1 MSTTSED
8 TLDFEESHG
17 TTKSGVWSFYIK
29 STTDE
34 GKVVS
39 ECKYCQKVYI
49 AGSSHGTS
57 NMRRHLRSQCPSRN
71 SPEVLEFFAK
81 STSGGAVRSVGCNQV
96 EYREA
101 LALSIIQHEYPF
113 SYVEDEGTRKVHS
126 VLNSYVKHISR
137 NIAKADILNV
147 FHIEKRRLL
156 ESLQSL
162 PGKVSLTSDFWTS
175 ITTDGYMC
183 ITAHFIDKDCNL
195 HKKILNF
202 VYVEAPHT
210 GPAISKEFGDTKD
223 ENKAFLEFDLCSLP
237 PFPRSSSLYSSASS
251 SS

>member
-8 TLDFEESHG
+8 TLDFNEVHG
-17 TTKSGVWSFYIK
+17 TTKSGIWSFYSK
-29 STTDE
+29 STMDE

-57 NMRRHLRSQCPSRN
+57 NMRCHLRSQCPLRN

-113 SYVEDEGTRKVHS
+113 SYVEHEGTRKVHS
-126 VLNSYVKHISR
+126 DVKHISR
-137 NIAKADILNV
+137 NTAKADILNV
-147 FHIEKRRLL
+147 FHTEKRRLL
-156 ESLQSL
+156 ESLRSL
-162 PGKVSLTSDFWTS
+162 PGKRNTIQWMQQSEGGTVKRSRELDP
-175 ITTDGYMC
+175 
-183 ITAHFIDKDCNL
+183 
-195 HKKILNF
+195 
-202 VYVEAPHT
+202 E
-210 GPAISKEFGDTKD
+210 TK
-223 ENKAFLEFDLCSLP
+223 
-237 PFPRSSSLYSSASS
+237 RTSSACNNEA
-251 SS
+251 